1 VLALALVLKLWYPRG
16 NNPRKF
22 ANRPALIKISP
33 NSRKGGYM
41 DRRRSA
47 RVSVQLPVNVW
58 GVDAFGQAF
67 SLPAMVTSLSANG
80 VVVQGVRR
88 RVRIGD
94 TLDLR
99 MGSCK
104 GQFRLIWI
112 GDMSEMGLERIDGNS
127 FLPASPIAQFA
138 QSAASC

>member
-1 VLALALVLKLWYPRG
+1 
-16 NNPRKF
+16 
-22 ANRPALIKISP
+22 
-33 NSRKGGYM
+33 M

-47 RVSVQLPVNVW
+47 RVRVQLPVNVW

-67 SLPAMVTSLSANG
+67 SLPAMVTSLSSNG

-88 RVRIGD
+88 RMRIGD
-94 TLDLR
+94 PLDLR
-99 MGSCK
+99 MGDSK

-138 QSAASC
+138 QPAASC

>member
-1 VLALALVLKLWYPRG
+1 
-16 NNPRKF
+16 
-22 ANRPALIKISP
+22 
-33 NSRKGGYM
+33 M

-47 RVSVQLPVNVW
+47 RVRVQLPVNVW

-88 RVRIGD
+88 RIRIGD

-104 GQFRLIWI
+104 GQFRLTWI
-112 GDMSEMGLERIDGNS
+112 GEMSEMGLERIEGNS

-138 QSAASC
+138 QSAATC